1 MFKPKMSGSFRAR
14 INQSACN
21 YPYGNIKMWFIE
33 SQFLKLI
40 IQFKFLDGLIDYM
53 GSPDLTDQCQWSV
66 SVFQHQPSGTVTVHC
81 HCSLSLFTVT
91 VHCQR
96 IIFLAYAVARVS
108 ISSEQSNKCFCPEMI
123 SSMRLASSFQC
134 FSGSGKSTPRLRT
147 SICLGPRSV
156 RTDSTI
162 LYV

>member
-66 SVFQHQPSGTVTVHC
+66 VSVGLSTSTVWYC
-81 HCSLSLFTVT
+81 HCSLSLFTV
-91 VHCQR
+91 
-96 IIFLAYAVARVS
+96 
-108 ISSEQSNKCFCPEMI
+108 
-123 SSMRLASSFQC
+123 
-134 FSGSGKSTPRLRT
+134 SG
-147 SICLGPRSV
+147 
-156 RTDSTI
+156 
-162 LYV
+162 